1 MTPSST
7 GTPARKM
14 EPRPFVALHAATD
27 DGASAVRRARDG
39 RGLSSSK
46 GASGAKAPRMP
57 HPLVARFIES
67 LRARN
72 LSERTLVAYERDIAQ
87 FLDHLADAGKLE
99 CFPGSLR
106 RIDFRAWLA
115 GLSGAGAARSTQARK
130 LAALRSLYRYLVRNG
145 EVETNPLAAVR
156 SPRAG
161 RTLPGFLSV
170 EEVEQMLRAVGD
182 ASDWRVARDRAMI
195 ETLYGGGLRVS
206 ELVGLDDA
214 DVDTVSG
221 ILRVKGKGKKERIVP
236 MGSNAQRALQR
247 YLFRYRPKP
256 FNQGIENVFLS
267 VMGKQLTDNS
277 VKLIFSRLSK
287 RSGVS
292 RLHAHL
298 CRHTFATR
306 FLINGGDVFTLQQ
319 ILGHSTLEMVRHYV
333 NLASNHVAI
342 QHQKFSPLDRLDLRK

>member
-130 LAALRSLYRYLVRNG
+130 LAALRSFYRYLVRNG

-161 RTLPGFLSV
+161 RALPGFLSV

-221 ILRVKGKGKKERIVP
+221 ILRVKGKGKKERLAPVGRP
-236 MGSNAQRALQR
+236 AAAAFKRYVELRRGRRRADER
-247 YLFRYRPKP
+247 A
-256 FNQGIENVFLS
+256 VF
-267 VMGKQLTDNS
+267 VN
-277 VKLIFSRLSK
+277 
-287 RSGVS
+287 RSGTRMSARSVRRMIERVRVRAGLSCRVS
-292 RLHAHL
+292 P
-298 CRHTFATR
+298 HTFRHSFATHLLDR
-306 FLINGGDVFTLQQ
+306 GADLRSVQEL
-319 ILGHSTLEMVRHYV
+319 LGH
-333 NLASNHVAI
+333 ASIGTTQIYTHLTAE
-342 QHQKFSPLDRLDLRK
+342 RLRRTYEKAHPRAG